1 MAKSVG
7 IVSGLTGHHKNFAG
21 ADGRK
26 FVRML
31 IKLRLK
37 FYQVECGRFTNQ
49 GARFTTGR
57 GTKVKD
63 YFNHTVISGLLSV
76 INGSWRELRES
87 AASSVVANQGSS
99 PLPFFRTFLLGKVI
113 YG

>member
-1 MAKSVG
+1 M
-7 IVSGLTGHHKNFAG
+7 
-21 ADGRK
+21 
-26 FVRML
+26 
-31 IKLRLK
+31 RLK
-37 FYQVECGRFTNQ
+37 FYQVECGRFANQ